1 MARARN
7 STTPSRNTARWR
19 DDVEGAALRQLFDS
33 GEADPNDTATT
44 DHMNEVWQNHQDL
57 FGHITA
63 TRNFHTNFR
72 RTAAEY
78 LTVNGMNG
86 ARRQAA
92 RNNAGGNNGA
102 GAGTSTGNVDDTED
116 DSGPAGTFMH
126 CLTSFRHYF

>member
-1 MARARN
+1 MARTRN

-19 DDVEGAALRQLFDS
+19 DDVEGAALRQLFES

-57 FGHITA
+57 FGHITVS
-63 TRNFHTNFR
+63 RNFHTNFC

-78 LTVNGMNG
+78 LTVSGMNG

-92 RNNAGGNNGA
+92 RSNAGGNTV
-102 GAGTSTGNVDDTED
+102 GTGTGNVDDTD
-116 DSGPAGTFMH
+116 DDNNINGPEGK
-126 CLTSFRHYF
+126 L

>member
-44 DHMNEVWQNHQDL
+44 DHMNEVWQNYQDL

-63 TRNFHTNFR
+63 PRNFHTNFR

-86 ARRQAA
+86 TRRQAA
-92 RNNAGGNNGA
+92 RTNAGGNNDTGA
-102 GAGTSTGNVDDTED
+102 GNVDNTD
-116 DSGPAGTFMH
+116 DDNGPEGKFTY
-126 CLTSFRHYF
+126 CLTSCGHDF